1 MHTCTWVPSNSPE
14 NAFLMPDGT
23 QVHVCMGPTADQQL
37 LRYLFGACIEAAR
50 ILGRD
55 DAFRGE
61 LEKKRARLAPTR
73 IGADGRI
80 LEGLEEYPGGDPHP
94 RHAPHL
100 GGLFPRAEIDTRA
113 TPDLARAARRPPAA
127 ARCAATHSRHR

>member
-73 IGADGRI
+73 IRSDGRI
-80 LEGLEEYPGGDPHP
+80 LEWLQEKPEGDPHH
-94 RHAPHL
+94 RHV
-100 GGLFPRAEIDTRA
+100 AEPWWLYPGPESGTRA
-113 TPDLARAARRPPAA
+113 PP
-127 ARCAATHSRHR
+127 CLSR